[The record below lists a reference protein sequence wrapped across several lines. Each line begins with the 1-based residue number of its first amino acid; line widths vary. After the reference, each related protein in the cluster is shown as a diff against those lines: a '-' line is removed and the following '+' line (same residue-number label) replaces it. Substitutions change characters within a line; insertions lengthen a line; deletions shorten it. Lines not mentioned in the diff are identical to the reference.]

1 MSVSPVADLTR
12 LRERER
18 EGIKSQLIDRS
29 VTYRPS
35 FSLIKF
41 LFIVLFVVSIYRRR
55 ELHVLEGLEGS
66 CLMKSESSSL
76 RDLLKSYR
84 AFPVALA
91 KKFGDQRTGND

>member
-1 MSVSPVADLTR
+1 M
-12 LRERER
+12 
-18 EGIKSQLIDRS
+18 KSQLIDRS

-55 ELHVLEGLEGS
+55 TLHVLEGLEGS
-66 CLMKSESSSL
+66 CLMKSESSFL
-76 RDLLKSYR
+76 RDSLKGYR

-91 KKFGDQRTGND
+91 KVW